1 MAAAPLSV
9 PIRPWV
15 PRWLGILTAF
25 VIMLPVILING
36 AYTGSA
42 VEISSTLGVLGEDIR
57 MAYYATAAGIAV
69 SSPLVPDVRTAVT
82 TQTVLLIDLLLQA
95 LLSFICAQTTQM
107 DIVIVC
113 SFWIGILKGFAMI
126 EVINMVK
133 PLFSPADIRSEFY
146 AYFYPIVFSGGQLS
160 IALTAQLAY
169 HYQWQHMYYFII
181 LLLLVAVMFVLL
193 FFRYSRSGSRC
204 TKSTGAVSC

>member
-57 MAYYATAAGIAV
+57 MAYYATAPG
-69 SSPLVPDVRTAVT
+69 
-82 TQTVLLIDLLLQA
+82 
-95 LLSFICAQTTQM
+95 
-107 DIVIVC
+107 
-113 SFWIGILKGFAMI
+113 
-126 EVINMVK
+126 
-133 PLFSPADIRSEFY
+133 
-146 AYFYPIVFSGGQLS
+146 
-160 IALTAQLAY
+160 
-169 HYQWQHMYYFII
+169 
-181 LLLLVAVMFVLL
+181 
-193 FFRYSRSGSRC
+193 SRSPIRWYRTCGRPSRPKPYC
-204 TKSTGAVSC
+204 

>member
-69 SSPLVPDVRTAVT
+69 SYPLVPDVRKAVT
-82 TQTVLLIDLLLQA
+82 TKTVLLIDLLLQA

-107 DIVIVC
+107 DIVI
-113 SFWIGILKGFAMI
+113 
-126 EVINMVK
+126 
-133 PLFSPADIRSEFY
+133 
-146 AYFYPIVFSGGQLS
+146 
-160 IALTAQLAY
+160 
-169 HYQWQHMYYFII
+169 
-181 LLLLVAVMFVLL
+181 AV
-193 FFRYSRSGSRC
+193 SGS
-204 TKSTGAVSC
+204 AY